1 MRFTEPVE
9 DYRHQHKN
17 PRVENGVQFGDLPEF
32 VDFDYV
38 AKVARV
44 NAAALASLALAPA
57 TPMEVQMETMGLEN
71 DTTMRWKA
79 NAEPDLAGYRIVW
92 RDTNAPY
99 WQHSR
104 DVGNVTRAT
113 IKGVSKDNVVFGVQ
127 AVDKDGNVSV
137 ATYPVPMRVR

>member
-1 MRFTEPVE
+1 MRRPG
-9 DYRHQHKN
+9 R
-17 PRVENGVQFGDLPEF
+17 RAGQFGDLPEF

-44 NAAALASLALAPA
+44 NAAALASLALSPAAPK
-57 TPMEVQMETMGLEN
+57 EVQMETLALEN

-79 NAEPDLAGYRIVW
+79 NPEPDLAGYRIVW

-99 WQHSR
+99 WQQRR

-113 IKGVSKDNVVFGVQ
+113 IKGVSKDNVIFGVQ
-127 AVDKDGNVSV
+127 AVDKDGNASV